1 MRTVFVN
8 PASVNPTY
16 RGSYKRRGRGRKR
29 RSNPGYSNPTRNPSL
44 KDVSATARHTA
55 LIIAG
60 TVGGAA
66 LNRLA
71 LSTITSNFYLRNG
84 ARILA
89 AAVLSSMRVNQT
101 AAIAAAGAVL
111 APMIPEVETMLA
123 SRTAATSNPTALA
136 AELADILEADLQG
149 DDDDD
154 QEVSDI
160 LEADDD
166 DEW

>member
-8 PASVNPTY
+8 PAAVNPSY
-16 RGSYKRRGRGRKR
+16 RGSYKRRGKRRR
-29 RSNPGYSNPTRNPSL
+29 RSNPGYANPRRNPSL
-44 KDVSATARHTA
+44 GDVSATAKHTA
-55 LIIAG
+55 LILAG

-66 LNRLA
+66 INRLA
-71 LSTITSNFYLRNG
+71 LSTITGNFYLRNG

-89 AAVLSSMRVNQT
+89 AAVLSSMKVNQT

-123 SRTAATSNPTALA
+123 AKSAATSNPTALA

-154 QEVSDI
+154 EVGDI

-166 DEW
+166 EW